1 MIYDG
6 TDLGALMHA
15 ECARPLMAS
24 PRVSKSTSAGRDG
37 FEVSSVRLE
46 SFDVDVECY
55 VLPGWPLDM
64 AEGIREASDAKRL
77 IASAL
82 YRKGKRRLI
91 FDDDPAV
98 YGMAIVS
105 GVSDVTRVGY
115 VDYFTVTFTCDP
127 LFLSAEE
134 RSQDLPHGKS
144 VVRVGGT
151 APADARFEIRSSS
164 TSVKVTGPDG
174 SFVKVP
180 CSNGSMVRVDMES
193 KRATVN
199 GADARVS
206 IESTFFEIGPGD
218 SEVHVDGGSGVV
230 RWREAW
236 L

>member
-24 PRVSKSTSAGRDG
+24 PMVSKSTSAGRDG

-55 VLPGWPLDM
+55 VLPGWPLGM
-64 AEGIREASDAKRL
+64 AEGIRETSDAKRL
-77 IASAL
+77 IAAAL
-82 YRKGKRRLI
+82 YRKEKKELV

-98 YGMAIVS
+98 HCMAIVS

-127 LFLSAEE
+127 LFLANEE
-134 RSQDLPHGKS
+134 SSQELQQGKS
-144 VVRVGGT
+144 IVRVGGT
-151 APADARFEIRSSS
+151 APADALFEIRASAS
-164 TSVKVTGPDG
+164 SVKVAGPDG
-174 SFVKVP
+174 CFVKVP
-180 CSNGSMVRVDMES
+180 CSTGSTVRVDMAA

-199 GADARVS
+199 GAAARVS
-206 IESTFFEIGPGD
+206 IESTFFDVGPGD
-218 SEVHVDGGSGVV
+218 SEVTVDGGSGVV